1 MTLDGHEILARFW
14 PSRKTRVWMAA
25 RHVGQPERRSTGA
38 DLVISAGEQSF

>member
-25 RHVGQPERRSTGA
+25 RHVGQPERRPTG
-38 DLVISAGEQSF
+38 LIWSFSPGE